1 MTSATGE
8 HTQNEKGAQRAG
20 DWRRWLPL
28 AAVLA
33 AAWPVA
39 AQLQLQG
46 GGRTLVFALALGLLL
61 GLVLQRSR
69 FCFYCHARDWFEFGD
84 PRGVLS
90 ILLALAV
97 GSAGMTVVLVAGWP
111 CPSRASCRPTC
122 T

>member
-1 MTSATGE
+1 LRAPFLCVNKDKGIGMTSATGE

-69 FCFYCHARDWFEFGD
+69 FCFYCHARDWFELGRHD
-84 PRGVLS
+84 RG
-90 ILLALAV
+90 
-97 GSAGMTVVLVAGWP
+97 AG
-111 CPSRASCRPTC
+111 
-122 T
+122 